1 MHCCGI
7 NYIVN
12 TEYNQWNFPNLGFRE
27 WVYNLRTYSLLV
39 FKIWAYA
46 DEKNNLSSR
55 WGQWLL
61 LTTRANI
68 PAQFFELKHHRN
80 RE

>member
-7 NYIVN
+7 NYIAN

-46 DEKNNLSSR
+46 DEKNNLSS
-55 WGQWLL
+55 Q
-61 LTTRANI
+61 
-68 PAQFFELKHHRN
+68 
-80 RE
+80 